1 MSHPIAKLQFD
12 GGDIGNVGEAAHFEF
27 RKEFLLL
34 GGGKDFIV
42 LIPILFCIIYS
53 VKHIECVFMTSHEI

>member
-1 MSHPIAKLQFD
+1 MLKIGIDERRMSHPIAKLQFD

-34 GGGKDFIV
+34 ADRTDFIV
-42 LIPILFCIIYS
+42 RILILFCMIS
-53 VKHIECVFMTSHEI
+53 VKQM

>member
-12 GGDIGNVGEAAHFEF
+12 GGDIGNVGEAAHLEF

-34 GGGKDFIV
+34 GGGTDCTV
-42 LIPILFCIIYS
+42 LIPIPFCMIAELNICS
-53 VKHIECVFMTSHEI
+53 AIL